1 METLKKIV
9 RLAIPAA
16 LILPLLAFADIFY
29 PQAGGGT
36 ALTLDKIQAIIETV
50 ANWLMVVG
58 VVIAVIYIIWG
69 GITWMAARG
78 DPTKVKKAQDA
89 ITHGI
94 IGAVI
99 VLGVGVILRTAA
111 VFVTRTFFGAGQ

>member
-1 METLKKIV
+1 
-9 RLAIPAA
+9 
-16 LILPLLAFADIFY
+16 LAFADIFY